1 MEKDTTLHYRPAYRK
16 RLENYQSRNVEV
28 EEKVMGLGNRME
40 KVQEEKPF
48 TLEDT
53 LQEAFNMIKENN
65 ERLLEM
71 RKS

>member
-1 MEKDTTLHYRPAYRK
+1 
-16 RLENYQSRNVEV
+16 
-28 EEKVMGLGNRME
+28 MGLGNRME

-48 TLEDT
+48 TLEDA

>member
-1 MEKDTTLHYRPAYRK
+1 MAYNPFDDVILDDPAYMANGGPLPRPK
-16 RLENYQSRNVEV
+16 IGIEFPNAPQQE
-28 EEKVMGLGNRME
+28 
-40 KVQEEKPF
+40 EEKPF
-48 TLEDT
+48 TLEDA